1 MTDYEKVALKAGLNK
16 IADFYGFKHQLLK
29 LREEANELIEAIDD
43 YDTTEPRRKHLLEE
57 MGDVYN
63 VLDEITYLLKAED
76 EIADDRNYKVDRT
89 LKRMVGL
96 KNE

>member
-43 YDTTEPRRKHLLEE
+43 YDTTEPRRKHLL
-57 MGDVYN
+57 
-63 VLDEITYLLKAED
+63 DEITYLLKAED
-76 EIADDRNYKVDRT
+76 EIADDRNFKVDRT